1 MLEFPS
7 LRLGA
12 LVVFLLSIGFEVYSL
27 NRLPIIDFRPYKI
40 GANIPEGMEFP
51 DDAKQPVY
59 ETTLVYQKD
68 GVEKEFTIDNYPRTD
83 DWEWVRTDNVLVE
96 KGYEPPIHDFSII
109 IDGEDYTD
117 VILADKNYVF
127 LLISYDLEKAS
138 LKNQDEL
145 NELAAGLR
153 NSGFRF
159 ICLTSSGPD
168 KIETFREE
176 TDAPFEFGFTDQ
188 TTLKTIVRS
197 NPGLVLLK
205 EGTIMDKW
213 HHNKLPDLDDLLE
226 RLNSSS
232 Y

>member
-1 MLEFPS
+1 
-7 LRLGA
+7 
-12 LVVFLLSIGFEVYSL
+12 
-27 NRLPIIDFRPYKI
+27 
-40 GANIPEGMEFP
+40 MEFP
-51 DDAKQPVY
+51 EDAKQPVY

-68 GVEKEFTIDNYPRTD
+68 GVEKEFTIENYPKTD

-117 VILADKNYVF
+117 VILADENYVF
-127 LLISYDLEKAS
+127 LLICYDLDKS
-138 LKNQDEL
+138 SRKNQEKL

-159 ICLTSSGPD
+159 ICLTSTASPD
-168 KIETFREE
+168 KINNYVEE
-176 TDAPFEFGFTDQ
+176 TDAPFEFAFTDQ

-213 HHNKLPDLDDLLE
+213 HHNKLPDLEELFD